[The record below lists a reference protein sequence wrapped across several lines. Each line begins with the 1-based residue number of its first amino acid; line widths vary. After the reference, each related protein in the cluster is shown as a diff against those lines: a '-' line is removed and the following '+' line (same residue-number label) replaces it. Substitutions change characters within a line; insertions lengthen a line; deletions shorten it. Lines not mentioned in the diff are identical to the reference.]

1 MISTGEKPAGIVGI
15 NRPTGRKGQDGRTLK
30 KMGWV
35 PMKLGFRG
43 KIYAGIISVVLLS
56 GLLMAFSVRTV
67 VSRALSGECKQRGVS
82 LAVNLAARSEDAILA
97 VDFLRM
103 KNLIDEVVNLGP
115 DISYAFIQ
123 DREGQTLAHT
133 FKGGFPIEL
142 ETAHSIPDETP
153 HSLRLLDSGREL
165 IYDIAAPVFVGDH
178 RLGTVRL
185 GLSKTRIGETIRNL
199 MLMIFLLTG
208 ISILIAALVGA
219 GFADRVIRTIKSLH
233 QASEEALEGNLDVRT
248 APPLKKH
255 CWEIRNCNQ
264 TTCPAFG
271 NRETRCWYLGDK
283 MWSEFSTNAN
293 QKTAEE
299 CTKCPVRRRLMG
311 DELQEFAVS
320 FDAMVMALKNHIA
333 QLKAS
338 EENLEKSEKKYRSIF
353 EGSMDLIFLADTRGT
368 ILDINEAGL
377 RMLGYAAREDFL
389 GSATIPE
396 TLVAPEPEALFEEI
410 FAKGFIQDQECTLR
424 ARGGSEL
431 KVLFSGTTVTD
442 VKGEVTG
449 FQGIIKDITQRKNM
463 EQQLLQAEKLA
474 SLGQLSAGVAHEINN
489 PLGLI
494 LGYTQLML
502 DGKSNSQQQVE
513 DLKTIEKHTRNCK
526 RIVEALMNFARRT
539 ETKRAAVDINR
550 SIREVLTIMR
560 HQLELEG
567 LRIETSLDENLPPVQ
582 GDSEKLKQVFMN
594 LILNSRQ
601 AITGPGEITLSSS
614 YLAADQK
621 VMIQIHDTGSGI
633 KPEFINKVFDPF
645 FTTKPIGQGTGLGL
659 SLSYGIVKE
668 HSGDLLVT
676 SDAGKGSTFSIVL
689 PLGSSV
695 QGLNVPLGGSPK
707 KGNHSYE
714 DFS

>member
-1 MISTGEKPAGIVGI
+1 
-15 NRPTGRKGQDGRTLK
+15 
-30 KMGWV
+30 
-35 PMKLGFRG
+35 MKLGFRG

-67 VSRALSGECKQRGVS
+67 VSAALSRECKQRGIS

-103 KNLIDEVVNLGP
+103 KNLIDEVVSLGP

-123 DREGQTLAHT
+123 DQKGQVLAHT
-133 FKGGFPIEL
+133 FKGGFPVEL
-142 ETAHSIPDETP
+142 EAAHRIPDEKP
-153 HSLRLLDSGREL
+153 HSLKLLDSGQEL

-178 RLGTVRL
+178 RLGTARL
-185 GLSKTRIGETIRNL
+185 GLSKTRIGGTTRNL

-208 ISILIAALVGA
+208 ISILIAGLVGA
-219 GFADRVIRTIKSLH
+219 GFADRVIRTIKGLS
-233 QASEEALEGNLDVRT
+233 QASEEVLKGNLDVQT

-264 TTCPAFG
+264 TSCSAFG
-271 NRETRCWYLGDK
+271 NMETRCWYLGDK
-283 MWSEFSTNAN
+283 VCSESSAN
-293 QKTAEE
+293 VNRKSEEE
-299 CTKCPVRRRLMG
+299 CRKCPVRRRLIG

-333 QLKAS
+333 QLEAS
-338 EENLEKSEKKYRSIF
+338 EENLQKSEKKYRSIF

-368 ILDINEAGL
+368 ILDINEAGF
-377 RMLGYAAREDFL
+377 RMLCYTAREDFL
-389 GSATIPE
+389 GCATLSQ
-396 TLVAPEPEALFEEI
+396 TLVEPAAEALFEEI
-410 FAKGFIQDQECTLR
+410 SSKGFIKDKECILR
-424 ARGGSEL
+424 AKEGSEL

-442 VKGEVTG
+442 GKGKVTG
-449 FQGIIKDITQRKNM
+449 FQGIIKDITRRKNM

-494 LGYTQLML
+494 LGYTQLIL
-502 DGKSNSQQQVE
+502 DGKSNLHQQQE
-513 DLKTIEKHTRNCK
+513 DLRTIEKHTRNCK

-539 ETKRAAVDINR
+539 ETKRAAIDINR
-550 SIREVLTIMR
+550 SVREVLTLMR

-567 LRIETSLDENLPPVQ
+567 LQIETSLDENLPPVQ

-594 LILNSRQ
+594 LILNAKQ
-601 AITGPGEITLSSS
+601 AITGPGKITVSSS
-614 YLAADQK
+614 YLGPEQK
-621 VMIQIHDTGSGI
+621 VMIQIHDTGGGI
-633 KPEFINKVFDPF
+633 EPEFINKVFDPF

-668 HSGDLLVT
+668 HGGDLLVK
-676 SDAGKGSTFSIVL
+676 SDPGKGSTFSIVL
-689 PLGSSV
+689 PPGSSV
-695 QGLNVPLGGSPK
+695 QDPEASSTGSLK
-707 KGNHSYE
+707 KGYHTCE
-714 DFS
+714 DSP